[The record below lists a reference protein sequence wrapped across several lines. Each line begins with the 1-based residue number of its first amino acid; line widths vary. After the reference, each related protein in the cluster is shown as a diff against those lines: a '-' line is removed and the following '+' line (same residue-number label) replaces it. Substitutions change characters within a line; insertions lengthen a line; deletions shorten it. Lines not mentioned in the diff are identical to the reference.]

1 LQAILLRRYNLK
13 SYNNNHFTPSDENK
27 SSRKVTHVID
37 DIKESLHINSSNN
50 NKFTPSDEKMSSRK
64 KTNSVIQPQIPVKH
78 PIVNLCMPYI
88 ESVFFQLD
96 SAPGTSGTIQFNNHQ
111 QGRIVDFTYFLD
123 SSMND
128 NVLVNVDKISGNNGR
143 KSLIKFVQG
152 GNTFIKGTNNSTLL
166 KFNVNLQILKGEKIQ
181 ITYNNTSSQ
190 DCTIMAIANIKYG
203 EEDFISD

>member
-1 LQAILLRRYNLK
+1 MK